1 MIKIILCDETLIP
14 PFNEPARDL
23 RTLNKPLW
31 LHQRDVLSA
40 YCSQEIEVG
49 GPVQDPSEIPAT
61 HAGQPIPL
69 NQELLVYRD
78 NLFFDEHLLAAFIE
92 QARAKAKQDAEPKGS
107 RIAFSLN
114 DRAITAHALHL
125 QDGIRRDG
133 NGNVY
138 VADMWYF
145 PQGLTHQVEPVVVD
159 TLARE
164 IGYYHVPTYMAD
176 RSGDLGY
183 QIPLRAFL
191 SIENWAH
198 IFIANT
204 PFGIV
209 AHGARIEASLDR
221 VQPVLRILVRSLVER
236 KQFLSSSAMVQ
247 VGRNARIDP
256 TAIIQGP
263 AILGDNVVVEAGA
276 VITNSVIGSNVTIGQ
291 GAQVMA
297 SVVSDGSY
305 LPFRAAL
312 FMTTLFENAM
322 VAQNACLQLCVI
334 GRNTFIGAGN
344 TFTDFNLLGKA
355 IRTMHKGKLRE
366 VGLPVLGCCVGNNCR
381 IGSGHVVYP
390 ARTIESDV
398 VLFSQPGRRVITKN
412 IAFEESDHH
421 GWPGQLHQPMYR
433 PQQVQTARQ
442 SLSAQGGLAQAEEE
456 PPKRSTIERMI
467 ERIGRL

>member
-23 RTLNKPLW
+23 RVLNKPLW
-31 LHQRDVLSA
+31 LYQRDVLSP
-40 YCSQEIEVG
+40 YCSQEIEVRHQVKY
-49 GPVQDPSEIPAT
+49 PVEIAEK
-61 HAGQPIPL
+61 AGQEIL
-69 NQELLVYRD
+69 SSQQLLVYRD
-78 NLFFDEHLLAAFIE
+78 NLFFDEYLLAAFLE
-92 QARAKAKQDAEPKGS
+92 VAGAKAKRENKASQL
-107 RIAFSLN
+107 AFSLN
-114 DRAITAHALHL
+114 DTAIATHALHL
-125 QDGIRRDG
+125 QDGIRRVGD
-133 NGNVY
+133 VY
-138 VADMWYF
+138 LADLWYF
-145 PQGLTHQVEPVVVD
+145 PSGITNQIEPVIVD

-176 RSGDLGY
+176 RSGDLAY
-183 QIPLRAFL
+183 QIPLRACL

-209 AHGARIEASLDR
+209 AHGARVEASLDR
-221 VQPVLRILVRSLVER
+221 VKPLLRILFRSLIER
-236 KQFLSSSAMVQ
+236 KQFLSSSAMVE

-263 AILGDNVVVEAGA
+263 AIIGDNVVVEAGA

-291 GAQVMA
+291 GAQIMA
-297 SVVSDGSY
+297 SVVSDGCY
-305 LPFRAAL
+305 LPFRAAI

-344 TFTDFNLLGKA
+344 TFTDFNLLGKP
-355 IRTMHKGKLRE
+355 IRTMHKGVLQE
-366 VGLPVLGCCVGNNCR
+366 VGLPVLGGCVGNNCR

-398 VLFSQPGRRVITKN
+398 VLFTQPGGRVITKN
-412 IAFEESDHH
+412 ISFEESDHH
-421 GWPGQLHQPMYR
+421 GWPGQLHQPQYR
-433 PQQVQTARQ
+433 PHQIQVAMQAVQ
-442 SLSAQGGLAQAEEE
+442 AGGTKREEKDLPE
-456 PPKRSTIERMI
+456 AGRSVVERMI
-467 ERIGRL
+467 NRIGRL